1 MRFGHFANKGDG
13 ILLKTFQKES
23 VCFGNHPENIPMWPQ
38 RHISEVIES
47 HNDRKTIPQICVYT
61 KKSIN
66 SSEQR
71 RTQPWIELVVRYLL
85 DSVHS
90 IRVMNDGIYEAQ
102 TRPIILQHNNNIQCS
117 PSGPKAA
124 AAKKKKKKTFV
135 TFCSFQLLLVH
146 NPVLST
152 SPWELSS
159 LASISLTGK

>member
-1 MRFGHFANKGDG
+1 
-13 ILLKTFQKES
+13 
-23 VCFGNHPENIPMWPQ
+23 MWPQ

-47 HNDRKTIPQICVYT
+47 HNDRKTTPQICVYT

-124 AAKKKKKKTFV
+124 AAKKKKKEDICDFL
-135 TFCSFQLLLVH
+135 FLPASPCSQ
-146 NPVLST
+146 ST
-152 SPWELSS
+152 SVHFSMRTKQPREYLPHW
-159 LASISLTGK
+159 